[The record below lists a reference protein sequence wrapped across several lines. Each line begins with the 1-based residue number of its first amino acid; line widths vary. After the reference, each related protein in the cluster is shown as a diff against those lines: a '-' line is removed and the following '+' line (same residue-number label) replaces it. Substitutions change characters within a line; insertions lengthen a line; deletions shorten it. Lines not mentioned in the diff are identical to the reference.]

1 MKTNVDW
8 YHQPLHNTAT
18 LVFTN
23 PPSQVGLGKESFKF
37 KSKSPDSVTRLN
49 AWEEIPLSI
58 AGMLEIS
65 QQWPALSRDTRPGPG
80 ILTTKADFYCS
91 RAWNYSTVNLQAG
104 TPFNSK
110 LLALIYDESWSR
122 KERMFCRYN
131 YHLQRR
137 GECNQT
143 VSNNKEMTHT
153 IFGWNGKWRANMM
166 SLNFGRW
173 KEFSFED
180 IFWKGGTIIQSYEQN
195 ALLKTQQV
203 HSLPS
208 REDNEYRNYRSL
220 VICNYIFDIIYSC

>member
-8 YHQPLHNTAT
+8 YHQPPHNTAT

-23 PPSQVGLGKESFKF
+23 PPGQVGLVKESFKF
-37 KSKSPDSVTRLN
+37 KSKSPDSVSRLN

-110 LLALIYDESWSR
+110 LLALIYDKSWSR
-122 KERMFCRYN
+122 KERMFRPSLITKKWLIQYLGEMVN
-131 YHLQRR
+131 GEPIWWASTSEDEKNFLLKIFSER
-137 GECNQT
+137 GEPTYNI
-143 VSNNKEMTHT
+143 M
-153 IFGWNGKWRANMM
+153 
-166 SLNFGRW
+166 
-173 KEFSFED
+173 
-180 IFWKGGTIIQSYEQN
+180 EQN

-203 HSLPS
+203 L
-208 REDNEYRNYRSL
+208 
-220 VICNYIFDIIYSC
+220 I